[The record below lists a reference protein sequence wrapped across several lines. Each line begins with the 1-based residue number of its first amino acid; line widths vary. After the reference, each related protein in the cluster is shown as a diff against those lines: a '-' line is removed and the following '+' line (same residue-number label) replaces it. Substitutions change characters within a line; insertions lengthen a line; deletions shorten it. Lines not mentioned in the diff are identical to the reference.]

1 MNNDIL
7 IPRSILKRNELPPKH
22 PVELDD
28 FDELL
33 NDAEQLAAKEAIV
46 GRQIDMNGPMI
57 SPKLFTQNY
66 LENMYRNMEM
76 KDQVMYLQQSQ

>member
-7 IPRSILKRNELPPKH
+7 IPRSILKRNELPPKP

-33 NDAEQLAAKEAIV
+33 NDAEQLAAKEAVI

-57 SPKLFTQNY
+57 SPRLFNQNY
-66 LENMYRNMEM
+66 LENMYRKMEM
-76 KDQVMYLQQSQ
+76 RDQVMYIMQQ